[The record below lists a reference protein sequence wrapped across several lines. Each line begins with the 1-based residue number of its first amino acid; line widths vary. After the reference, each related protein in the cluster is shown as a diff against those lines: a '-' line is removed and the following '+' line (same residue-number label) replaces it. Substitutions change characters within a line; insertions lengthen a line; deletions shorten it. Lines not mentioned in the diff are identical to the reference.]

1 MSDISHKNQTAIA
14 CPVHKTALH
23 DPTDVVYG
31 KQSIKAALCPQC
43 GVTYSNDP
51 FVLLHPVL
59 TESGQP
65 VKWSAFSTTVN
76 TGKKKP
82 PMYIV
87 NPIFRDLPITVIR
100 QGHRSV
106 KGPHIVKSIDIVT
119 LGQDTSVSIQGFFNL
134 QTQRFYAFPSEFT
147 LGRIKVRPLHHLELM
162 DPENLLG
169 KSKKKRAFLQ
179 ALQTDKDAHLQKLER
194 EKKYRKAVL
203 ESAYPGQ
210 FYSVL
215 LQRETNG
222 NRCPYCGQPF
232 AGKKIIKCVVYRDM
246 SAHHCVYVEVAYCQ
260 HCDLPVCL
268 PDQAQ
273 RIRNQIA
280 PDIIK
285 VLYANKFQTAPTALA
300 ACREKVVRLE
310 HRKPLEPVPSTLPY
324 GPKSWDHNLPQL
336 SSLHESRSI
345 FVYAKKCGCESCKR
359 KYGRDTITD
368 RKALVLTAAGESV
381 EIHVQFCM
389 GCGQYYINLKSYYAY
404 RKLYGDLLLTLQ
416 FDDYISCGE
425 DAWQRFAQDSVLSR
439 NGYSVKAGIPQIAR
453 QRVLSNILEEG
464 LATKHEVIAL
474 LTQFIQLQKNTLP
487 EACSRWREDLLF
499 VNQYKI
505 GQEKSAGSLS
515 LKQGARIRKTQEE

>member
-1 MSDISHKNQTAIA
+1 MSDISRKNQAAIA
-14 CPVHKTALH
+14 CPAHKTALP
-23 DPTDVVYG
+23 DATDVVYG

-51 FVLLHPVL
+51 FVLLHPIL
-59 TESGQP
+59 TENGQP
-65 VKWSAFSTTVN
+65 VKWSTFSTTVN

-82 PMYIV
+82 PMRIV
-87 NPIFRDLPITVIR
+87 NPTFRNLPVNVIR

-134 QTQRFYAFPSEFT
+134 QTQKFYAFPSEFT
-147 LGRIKVRPLHHLELM
+147 LDRINARPLYQLELM

-179 ALQTDKDAHLQKLER
+179 ALQADRDAHLRKVER
-194 EKKYRKAVL
+194 EEKYRKAVV

-215 LQRETNG
+215 LQRETTG
-222 NRCPYCGQPF
+222 NRCPYCGQAF

-285 VLYANKFQTAPTALA
+285 VFYANKFQTAPTALA

-310 HRKPLEPVPSTLPY
+310 HRKPPVPVPSTLPY

-416 FDDYISCGE
+416 FDDSISCAE